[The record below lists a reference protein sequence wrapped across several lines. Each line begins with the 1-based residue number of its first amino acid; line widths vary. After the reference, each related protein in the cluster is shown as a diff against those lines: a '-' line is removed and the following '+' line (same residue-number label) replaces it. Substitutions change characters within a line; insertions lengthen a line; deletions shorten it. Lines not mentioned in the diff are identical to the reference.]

1 MPQIIVT
8 AHGQP
13 QSHGREVTFTERVTA
28 RDFESKHFQAQLI
41 ERIGWAVDDAQ
52 VLEQRAAATEPDSE
66 FDASRAAP
74 EEADRQRRSASVL
87 TTAS

>member
-8 AHGQP
+8 AHGHP
-13 QSHGREVTFTERVTA
+13 ESHSREVTFTERVTA
-28 RDFESKHFQAQLI
+28 QDFESKHFQAQLV
-41 ERIGWAVDDAQ
+41 ERISWAVDDAQ
-52 VLEQRAAATEPDSE
+52 VLEQRAAVTERDSE
-66 FDASRAAP
+66 FAPSRATP

>member
-8 AHGQP
+8 ASGHP
-13 QSHGREVTFTERVTA
+13 DTNARAVTFTERVTA
-28 RDFESKHFQAQLI
+28 RDFESRHFKTQLV
-41 ERIGWAVDDAQ
+41 ERISWAVGDAQ
-52 VLEQRAAATEPDSE
+52 VLEARAPVPERDPESEVSRPAT
-66 FDASRAAP
+66 

>member
-8 AHGQP
+8 ASGHP
-13 QSHGREVTFTERVTA
+13 DSNGRDVTFTERVTA
-28 RDFESKHFQAQLI
+28 RDFESRHFQTQLV
-41 ERIGWAVDDAQ
+41 ERISWAVGDAQ
-52 VLEQRAAATEPDSE
+52 VLEERAAVPERDPG
-66 FDASRAAP
+66 FDLSRPAP